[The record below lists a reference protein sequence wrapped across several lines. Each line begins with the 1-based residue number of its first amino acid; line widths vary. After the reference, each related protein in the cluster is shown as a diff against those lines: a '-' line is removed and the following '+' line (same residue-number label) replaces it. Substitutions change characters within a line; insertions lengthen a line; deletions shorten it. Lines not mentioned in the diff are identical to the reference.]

1 MGIIPGMGTP
11 GGGAPGIGTP
21 NRDRERK
28 SIGVRTQR
36 EECLIIKIYTSIKL
50 LPKAFIDEV
59 IVSAGYGVIGR
70 KIFVSPG
77 GGGMPGGGMPGGG
90 MPGGGGKFGGG

>member
-21 NRDRERK
+21 NRDRERQ

-59 IVSAGYGVIGR
+59 IVSAGYGIGR

-90 MPGGGGKFGGG
+90 IPGGGGKFGGG